1 MTDVNYKLSVY
12 ILLKY
17 FILHEIRD
25 TTQTSC
31 VRCRTKKYH
40 TSKID
45 NSLYNSY
52 IWAIH
57 DLMET

>member
-1 MTDVNYKLSVY
+1 MTDVNYELSVY

-25 TTQTSC
+25 TTQTRL
-31 VRCRTKKYH
+31 RCRTKKYH

-45 NSLYNSY
+45 NKFIVYTIHMSLGN
-52 IWAIH
+52 
-57 DLMET
+57 T